1 MIPKY
6 IIKKIDRLELLL
18 RQAFI
23 LKREIEKWAEKKG
36 IDTSSNEW
44 YENVVDEI
52 SGVNG
57 IYKEGL
63 DELLKNI

>member
-18 RQAFI
+18 RQAYL

-36 IDTSSNEW
+36 IDISSNEW

>member
-1 MIPKY
+1 M
-6 IIKKIDRLELLL
+6 
-18 RQAFI
+18 
-23 LKREIEKWAEKKG
+23 IEKWAEKKG
-36 IDTSSNEW
+36 IDISSNEW

>member
-18 RQAFI
+18 RQAFQ

-36 IDTSSNEW
+36 IDISSNEW

>member
-36 IDTSSNEW
+36 IDISSNEW